1 MEKTGVSALNV
12 VPVKEIEV
20 KERVGFF
27 LRHWGGTEMVI
38 STGIHDCVNLDG
50 FACLEDNKILGLI
63 TFVYGNQECEIIS
76 LDSLREGVGIGSF
89 LLRRVEEEAVINGCL
104 SLSVITTNDN
114 LNALGFY
121 QRRGFQLIDLKC
133 NAVETARIH
142 KPSIPYI
149 AENGI
154 PIRDEILLSKQL

>member
-1 MEKTGVSALNV
+1 MNV

-154 PIRDEILLSKQL
+154 PIRDEILLNKQL

>member
-1 MEKTGVSALNV
+1 MKKTGVSALNV

-154 PIRDEILLSKQL
+154 PIRDEILLNKQL

>member
-1 MEKTGVSALNV
+1 MVVSTLNV
-12 VPVKEIEV
+12 VPVMELKV

-27 LRHWGGTEMVI
+27 LRHCGGTEMVI

-50 FACLEDNKILGLI
+50 FACLEDSEILGLI
-63 TFVYGNQECEIIS
+63 TFVMGNQECEIIS
-76 LDSLREGVGIGSF
+76 LDSLREGVGIGSS
-89 LLRRVEEEAVINGCL
+89 LLGKVEEEASINGCL

-114 LNALGFY
+114 LHALGFY
-121 QRRGFQLIDLKC
+121 QRRGFQLVELKC

-154 PIRDEILLSKQL
+154 PIRDEILLSKHL

>member
-154 PIRDEILLSKQL
+154 PIRDEILLNKQL

>member
-12 VPVKEIEV
+12 VHVKEIEV

-154 PIRDEILLSKQL
+154 PIRDEILLNKQL

>member
-1 MEKTGVSALNV
+1 MNV

-27 LRHWGGTEMVI
+27 HRHWGGTEMVI

-154 PIRDEILLSKQL
+154 PIRDEILLNKQL

>member
-1 MEKTGVSALNV
+1 MNV
-12 VPVKEIEV
+12 VPAKELKV

-50 FACLEDNKILGLI
+50 FVCLEDNEILGLI
-63 TFVYGNQECEIIS
+63 TFVMGNQECEIIS
-76 LDSLREGVGIGSF
+76 MDSLREGVGIGSS
-89 LLRRVEEEAVINGCL
+89 LLRRVENEAIINGCL

-114 LNALGFY
+114 LHALGFY
-121 QRRGFQLIDLKC
+121 QRRGFQLVDLKC

>member
-1 MEKTGVSALNV
+1 MGVSALNV
-12 VPVKEIEV
+12 VPAKELKV

-50 FACLEDNKILGLI
+50 FVCLEDNEILGLI
-63 TFVYGNQECEIIS
+63 TFVMGNQECEIIS
-76 LDSLREGVGIGSF
+76 MDSLREGVGIGSS
-89 LLRRVEEEAVINGCL
+89 LLRRVENEAIINGCL

-114 LNALGFY
+114 LHALGFY
-121 QRRGFQLIDLKC
+121 QRRGFQLVDLKC